1 MHFYLLI
8 LGLLILDQVV
18 KIIVRQTMT
27 LGQSIPLIPGVFQL
41 TYVENPGAA
50 FGMLANQRFFFIVI
64 TVAILGIFFYL
75 YTQLANKKSVAA
87 VALALSISG
96 AIGNFIDRLFRG
108 TVTDLFDFCLIS
120 FPVFN
125 IADICI
131 CLGIALIFY
140 LLIVKGEDF

>member
-8 LGLLILDQVV
+8 VGLLVLDQVI

-27 LGQSIPLIPGVFQL
+27 LGQSIPILPGIFHF
-41 TYVENPGAA
+41 TYVENAGAA
-50 FGMLANQRFFFIVI
+50 FGMLANQRVFFIII
-64 TVAILGIFFYL
+64 TIAILAIFFYL
-75 YTQLANKKSVAA
+75 YSQLRNKKSLAA

-125 IADICI
+125 VADICI

-140 LLIVKGEDF
+140 LIIVKGEDF

>member
-8 LGLLILDQVV
+8 TGLLTLDQIV
-18 KIIVRQTMT
+18 KVIVRQNMT
-27 LGQSIPLIPGVFQL
+27 LGQSIPLLPGIFQL

-64 TVAILGIFFYL
+64 TIAVLGIFFYL
-75 YTQLANKKSVAA
+75 YTQLANKKSLAA

-96 AIGNFIDRLFRG
+96 AVGNFIDRLFRG

>member
-1 MHFYLLI
+1 MHFYFLI
-8 LGLLILDQVV
+8 VGLLVLDQVI

-27 LGQSIPLIPGVFQL
+27 LGQSIPILPGIFHF
-41 TYVENPGAA
+41 TYVENAGAA
-50 FGMLANQRFFFIVI
+50 FGMLANQRVFFIII
-64 TVAILGIFFYL
+64 TIAILAIFFYL
-75 YTQLANKKSVAA
+75 YSQLRNKKSLAA

-125 IADICI
+125 VADICI

-140 LLIVKGEDF
+140 LIIVKGEDF